1 MVRIKKMAAILLAA
15 GLALSAAAC
24 GKGQQDSA
32 AQEGNAAGY
41 KDDVAVADIQA
52 AVAQKLGDNYWPDM
66 DVPAELLEDTYGIKE
81 EMYEEI
87 LAQTPMI
94 SANVDTLVIVKAKE
108 GSEKQVEDALL
119 AYKEYNT
126 TQALQYPM
134 NLGKVQAA
142 QVAVYGRYVCFV
154 QLGAETP
161 ESDEDGDGAA
171 IKHCEQENAKALEAI
186 EEILTK

>member
-1 MVRIKKMAAILLAA
+1 MRMKKMMAMILAA
-15 GLALSAAAC
+15 GMVLAAAAC
-24 GKGQQDSA
+24 GRAEGQDGAS
-32 AQEGNAAGY
+32 QEGSAAGY

-66 DVPAELLEDTYGIKE
+66 DMPAELLEDTYGVKE

-94 SANVDTLVIVKAKE
+94 SANVDTLVIVKARE
-108 GSEKQVEDALL
+108 GCEKQVEDALL

-126 TQALQYPM
+126 TQVLQYPM

-154 QLGAETP
+154 QLGAQTP
-161 ESDEDGDGAA
+161 EPEEDGDAAA